1 MLIKYLKSSNKDFH
15 LLNFLHQMEMKEHI
29 GLTGIYWG
37 PLCSGVGPEKDAGWL
52 RSDWVLG
59 KLVRQGFWSGRQG
72 NVSRHYYNTWY
83 VILNLQTAWF
93 YFTSALLQI
102 AEKMWH
108 ALMLHFHLTSPVEN
122 NFSFISSLSSLLI
135 DIHRGGGGPLSWYAF
150 YSIFLHSSLTFS
162 SPSSGSNSCL
172 SCFLTSVSRSV
183 NCSLSGDLSYITDL
197 YSKCSP
203 NFPLPDFFF
212 PDPHPN
218 ESLISTPII
227 SFIHLTP
234 GPILF

>member
-1 MLIKYLKSSNKDFH
+1 MLIKYLKSSNEDFH

-135 DIHRGGGGPLSWYAF
+135 DIHRGGGGSSF
-150 YSIFLHSSLTFS
+150 VIRFLL
-162 SPSSGSNSCL
+162 
-172 SCFLTSVSRSV
+172 
-183 NCSLSGDLSYITDL
+183 
-197 YSKCSP
+197 
-203 NFPLPDFFF
+203 NFPAFIFDF
-212 PDPHPN
+212 
-218 ESLISTPII
+218 LISQFRFKLMPFLL
-227 SFIHLTP
+227 SDKCV
-234 GPILF
+234 